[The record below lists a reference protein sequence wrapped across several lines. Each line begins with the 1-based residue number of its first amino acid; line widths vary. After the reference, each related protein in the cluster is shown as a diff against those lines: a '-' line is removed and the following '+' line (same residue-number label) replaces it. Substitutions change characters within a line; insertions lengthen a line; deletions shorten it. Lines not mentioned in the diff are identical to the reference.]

1 MTYNLDQVGI
11 LQVVLCSFGSKNY
24 LCGFRPPVEQCHM
37 VNQVW
42 PPEHLSFPDDNNLD
56 IIFFEGNVMRDC
68 ADTWIQRR
76 KPGVCWPRDWLP
88 QHLGRGIR
96 VFLLNYRI
104 ADGFGHV
111 VENLQKHLVSRY
123 GVHLWTTPFAGDVL
137 IRTCDAGVCDEVVS
151 RLCLSALFI

>member
-1 MTYNLDQVGI
+1 M
-11 LQVVLCSFGSKNY
+11 
-24 LCGFRPPVEQCHM
+24 EQLHI

-42 PPEHLSFPDDNNLD
+42 PLEHFPFPKDNNLD
-56 IIFFEGNVMRDC
+56 IIFFEGNVMIDC
-68 ADTWIQRR
+68 ADTWIQRG

-88 QHLGRGIR
+88 QDLGESIR

-123 GVHLWTTPFAGDVL
+123 GVHLLTTSFVGDVI
-137 IRTCDAGVCDEVVS
+137 IRTCDAGVRKS
-151 RLCLSALFI
+151 LCLGCVYLHCRLRSV